1 MQLLG
6 DGMRNY
12 QRAENLNKNRLE
24 NLMSNE
30 NIQYADEFIN
40 RLEILWGE
48 GFLSPGGADE
58 VKLVLKDIDLNN
70 KSILDIGCGTGGVE
84 VVLAGEYDIGMVTG
98 IDVEPQLVERTQKLV
113 DKKGLS
119 AKVKV
124 ELVDPGPLDFAN
136 NEFDIVFSKDSMIHI
151 PDKNAIFSE
160 ILRVLKPGGVF
171 AASDWLVGENA
182 DSSPEWARVRNLSH
196 LDFKVFTAAETELA
210 MRQAGFEQVSTLD
223 RNAWY
228 ASNSANE
235 YRQLEGPLRER
246 ILEVADEEV
255 YEHWMRVRRAFRD
268 SAAVGA
274 LRPTHLRGYKA
285 RD

>member
-1 MQLLG
+1 MQ
-6 DGMRNY
+6 
-12 QRAENLNKNRLE
+12 NLKNRSE
-24 NLMSNE
+24 ILMDNE
-30 NIQYADEFIN
+30 NIQYPDEFIN

-58 VKLVLKDIDLNN
+58 VKLVLKDIDLKN

-84 VVLAGEYDIGMVTG
+84 VVLAGEFDIDKVTG
-98 IDVEPQLVERTQKLV
+98 IDVEPQLVERTERLV
-113 DKKGLS
+113 NKKGLS
-119 AKVKV
+119 AKVEVK
-124 ELVDPGPLDFAN
+124 LVDPGPLDFAN

-151 PDKNAIFSE
+151 PDKAAIFNE

-182 DSSPEWARVRNLSH
+182 GSSPEWARVRKLSH

-210 MRQAGFEQVSTLD
+210 MKLAGFEQVSTVD

-228 ASNSANE
+228 TSNSASE
-235 YRQLEGPLRER
+235 YKQLEGPLRKR
-246 ILEVADEEV
+246 ILEVVDEEV
-255 YEHWMRVRRAFRD
+255 YEHWVKVRRAFRD

-285 RD
+285 SN

>member
-6 DGMRNY
+6 DGRRND
-12 QRAENLNKNRLE
+12 QRAENLSKNRLE

-84 VVLAGEYDIGMVTG
+84 VVLAGEFDIDRVTG

-228 ASNSANE
+228 ASNSATE

-255 YEHWMRVRRAFRD
+255 YEHWMKVRRAFRD

>member
-6 DGMRNY
+6 DGRRND

-58 VKLVLKDIDLNN
+58 VKLVLNDIDLSN

-84 VVLAGEYDIGMVTG
+84 VVLAGEYDIDMVTG

-228 ASNSANE
+228 ASNSAAE

-255 YEHWMRVRRAFRD
+255 YEHWMKVRRAFRD

>member
-58 VKLVLKDIDLNN
+58 VKLVLKDIDLSN

-84 VVLAGEYDIGMVTG
+84 VVLAGEYDIDMVTG

-124 ELVDPGPLDFAN
+124 ELVDPGPLDFAS

>member
-6 DGMRNY
+6 DGRRND

-84 VVLAGEYDIGMVTG
+84 VVLAGKFDIDRVTG

-228 ASNSANE
+228 ASNSATE

-255 YEHWMRVRRAFRD
+255 YEHWMKVRRAFRD

>member
-6 DGMRNY
+6 DGRRNDH
-12 QRAENLNKNRLE
+12 RAENLNKNRLE

-58 VKLVLKDIDLNN
+58 VKLVLNDIDLSN

-84 VVLAGEYDIGMVTG
+84 VVLAGEFDIDRVTG

-228 ASNSANE
+228 ASNSAAE

-255 YEHWMRVRRAFRD
+255 YEHWMKVRRAFRD

>member
-6 DGMRNY
+6 DGRRND

-84 VVLAGEYDIGMVTG
+84 VVLAGEFDIDRVTG

-228 ASNSANE
+228 ASNSATE

-255 YEHWMRVRRAFRD
+255 YEHWMKVRRAFRD

>member
-6 DGMRNY
+6 DGRRNDH
-12 QRAENLNKNRLE
+12 RAENLNKNRLE

-84 VVLAGEYDIGMVTG
+84 VVLAEEFDIDRVTG

-228 ASNSANE
+228 ASNSATE

-255 YEHWMRVRRAFRD
+255 YEHWMKVRRAFRD

>member
-6 DGMRNY
+6 DGRRND

-30 NIQYADEFIN
+30 NIQYADEFID

-84 VVLAGEYDIGMVTG
+84 VVLAGEFDIDRVTG

-182 DSSPEWARVRNLSH
+182 YSSPEWARVRNLSH

-228 ASNSANE
+228 ASNSATE

-255 YEHWMRVRRAFRD
+255 YEHWMKVRRAFRD

>member
-6 DGMRNY
+6 DGRRNDH
-12 QRAENLNKNRLE
+12 RAENLNKNRLE

-84 VVLAGEYDIGMVTG
+84 VVLAGEYDIDMVTG

-228 ASNSANE
+228 ASNSAAE

-255 YEHWMRVRRAFRD
+255 YEHWMKVRRAFRD

>member
-6 DGMRNY
+6 DGRRND

-84 VVLAGEYDIGMVTG
+84 VVLAGEFDIDRVTG

-228 ASNSANE
+228 ASNSATE

-255 YEHWMRVRRAFRD
+255 YEHWMKV
-268 SAAVGA
+268 A

>member
-6 DGMRNY
+6 DGRRND
-12 QRAENLNKNRLE
+12 QRAENLNKNRSE
-24 NLMSNE
+24 NLMSYE

-84 VVLAGEYDIGMVTG
+84 VVLAGEFDIDRVTG

-151 PDKNAIFSE
+151 PDKNAIFIE

-196 LDFKVFTAAETELA
+196 LDFKVFTAAETELT

-228 ASNSANE
+228 ASNSATE

-255 YEHWMRVRRAFRD
+255 YEHWMKVRRAFRD

>member
-6 DGMRNY
+6 DGRRND
-12 QRAENLNKNRLE
+12 QRAENLNKKRLE

-84 VVLAGEYDIGMVTG
+84 VVLAGEFDIDRVTG

-228 ASNSANE
+228 ASNSATE

-255 YEHWMRVRRAFRD
+255 YEHWMKVRRAFRD

>member
-6 DGMRNY
+6 DGRRND

-30 NIQYADEFIN
+30 NIQYADD
-40 RLEILWGE
+40 
-48 GFLSPGGADE
+48 LSPGGADE

-84 VVLAGEYDIGMVTG
+84 VVLAGKFDIDRVTG

-228 ASNSANE
+228 ASNSATE

-255 YEHWMRVRRAFRD
+255 YEHWMKVRRAFRD

>member
-1 MQLLG
+1 
-6 DGMRNY
+6 
-12 QRAENLNKNRLE
+12 
-24 NLMSNE
+24 MSNE

-84 VVLAGEYDIGMVTG
+84 VVLAGEFDIDRVTG
-98 IDVEPQLVERTQKLV
+98 IDVEPQLVERTQKRV

-228 ASNSANE
+228 ASNSATE

-255 YEHWMRVRRAFRD
+255 YEHWIKVRRAFRD

>member
-6 DGMRNY
+6 DGRRND
-12 QRAENLNKNRLE
+12 QRAENLNKNRSE
-24 NLMSNE
+24 NLMSYE

-48 GFLSPGGADE
+48 GFLSPGGVDE

-84 VVLAGEYDIGMVTG
+84 VVLAGEFDIDRVTG

-151 PDKNAIFSE
+151 PDKNAIFIE

-196 LDFKVFTAAETELA
+196 LDFKVFTAAETELT

-228 ASNSANE
+228 ASNSATE

-255 YEHWMRVRRAFRD
+255 YEHWMKVRRAFRD

>member
-6 DGMRNY
+6 DGRRND

-84 VVLAGEYDIGMVTG
+84 VVLAGEFDIDRVTG

-228 ASNSANE
+228 ASNSAAE

-255 YEHWMRVRRAFRD
+255 YEHWMKVRRAFRD

>member
-6 DGMRNY
+6 DGRRNDH
-12 QRAENLNKNRLE
+12 RAENLNKNRLE

-84 VVLAGEYDIGMVTG
+84 VVLAGEFDIDRVTG

-228 ASNSANE
+228 ASNSATE

-255 YEHWMRVRRAFRD
+255 YEHWMKVRRAFRD

>member
-6 DGMRNY
+6 DGRRNY
-12 QRAENLNKNRLE
+12 HRAENLNKNRLE

-84 VVLAGEYDIGMVTG
+84 VVLAGEFDIDRVTG

-124 ELVDPGPLDFAN
+124 ELVDPGPLGFAN

-228 ASNSANE
+228 ASNSATE

-255 YEHWMRVRRAFRD
+255 YEHWMKVRRAFRD

>member
-6 DGMRNY
+6 DGRRNDH
-12 QRAENLNKNRLE
+12 RAENLNKNRLE

-84 VVLAGEYDIGMVTG
+84 VVLAGEYDIDMVTG

-228 ASNSANE
+228 ASNSATE

-255 YEHWMRVRRAFRD
+255 YEHWMKVRRAFRD

>member
-6 DGMRNY
+6 DGRRND

-84 VVLAGEYDIGMVTG
+84 VVLAGKFDIDRVTG

-228 ASNSANE
+228 ASNSATE
-235 YRQLEGPLRER
+235 YRQLEGPLRGFAAYAFAR
-246 ILEVADEEV
+246 IQSKRL
-255 YEHWMRVRRAFRD
+255 
-268 SAAVGA
+268 AA
-274 LRPTHLRGYKA
+274 LFCPRFWTSLHNNLL
-285 RD
+285 

>member
-6 DGMRNY
+6 DGRRND

-84 VVLAGEYDIGMVTG
+84 VVLAGKFDIDRVTG

-196 LDFKVFTAAETELA
+196 LDFKVFTAAETELT
-210 MRQAGFEQVSTLD
+210 MRQAGFEHVSTLD

-228 ASNSANE
+228 ASNSATE

-255 YEHWMRVRRAFRD
+255 YEHWMKVRRAFRD

>member
-1 MQLLG
+1 MRLLG
-6 DGMRNY
+6 DGRRNDH
-12 QRAENLNKNRLE
+12 RAENLNKNRLE

-84 VVLAGEYDIGMVTG
+84 VVLAGEFDIDRVTG

-119 AKVKV
+119 AKVEV

-228 ASNSANE
+228 ASNSATE

-255 YEHWMRVRRAFRD
+255 YEHWMKVRRAFRD